1 MVPGALSARV
11 LTCPAPAPPHRGR
24 AGRREHRVHR
34 GAGSL
39 TALRSGPKGRTL
51 VGTVSRPGGRGVARP
66 RRGRSGLRRTG
77 CWCEPGRGDL
87 SVQGNREQTADGPG
101 NRAQARV
108 KRCGKSAPASGAT
121 PAARQPPPGARSNA
135 GGPVRPISP
144 GRPHRWMATPEARA
158 EGQNPAY
165 KPAHRHRL
173 AGAWARWPQQRP
185 AWPAPESGPTNRVS
199 DRAGTHPSLRARTRS
214 PEASSTACR
223 AQEA

>member
-1 MVPGALSARV
+1 MAELTGFTATITGLSMSMPNACCRCGAPPTKTLPWAQRSRSFGVGSSCVPGHGL
-11 LTCPAPAPPHRGR
+11 G
-24 AGRREHRVHR
+24 
-34 GAGSL
+34 
-39 TALRSGPKGRTL
+39 TL

-108 KRCGKSAPASGAT
+108 KRCGKSAPALGAT
-121 PAARQPPPGARSNA
+121 PAARQPPPGARSNV

-165 KPAHRHRL
+165 KPAHRHHRL
-173 AGAWARWPQQRP
+173 
-185 AWPAPESGPTNRVS
+185 
-199 DRAGTHPSLRARTRS
+199 
-214 PEASSTACR
+214 
-223 AQEA
+223 